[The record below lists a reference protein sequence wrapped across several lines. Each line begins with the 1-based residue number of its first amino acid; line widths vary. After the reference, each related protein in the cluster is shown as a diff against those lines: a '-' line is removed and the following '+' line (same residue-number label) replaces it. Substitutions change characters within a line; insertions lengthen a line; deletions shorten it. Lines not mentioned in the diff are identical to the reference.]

1 MRALLRPVLLVA
13 SLLVLAVL
21 AVPCAAEVIGVAVV
35 VKPQVRAYPPSGAP
49 SHDLQSRE
57 LIERGL
63 AVRLTGQK
71 AYLRTALNFQGHDT
85 DRSLSGAQT
94 FKFTAS
100 AVLRGPGDVE
110 LGPSG
115 AASPSTVRLLLGALW
130 LALLPGSPPMDVES
144 PDMVA
149 NVNGTYLR
157 VLVDPIVG
165 TFVAVD
171 EGNVTVRAKAGGLP
185 VEVPAGH
192 WVLVPRGGLPQPP
205 ALVTPGGQGSGNGLG
220 TLFGDPPLLDG
231 LDVSTEPPKRQD

>member
-1 MRALLRPVLLVA
+1 MSALLRRVLLVA
-13 SLLVLAVL
+13 SLLVL

-35 VKPQVRAYPPSGAP
+35 VKRQVHAFPPSGEP
-49 SHDLQSRE
+49 FHELQNRE

-63 AVRLTGQK
+63 AVRLTGQN
-71 AYLRTALNFQGHDT
+71 AYLRAALNFQGHGT
-85 DRSLSGAQT
+85 DRSLSGTQT

-100 AVLRGPGDVE
+100 AVLKGPGDVE

-149 NVNGTYLR
+149 SVNGTYLR
-157 VLVDPIVG
+157 VLVDPVAG

-171 EGNVTVRAKAGGLP
+171 EGSVTVRAKAGGLP

-205 ALVTPGGQGSGNGLG
+205 SLVVPGGQGIGNGFE
-220 TLFGDPPLLDG
+220 TLFDDPPLLDG
-231 LDVSTEPPKRQD
+231 LDPRTEPPKRQD